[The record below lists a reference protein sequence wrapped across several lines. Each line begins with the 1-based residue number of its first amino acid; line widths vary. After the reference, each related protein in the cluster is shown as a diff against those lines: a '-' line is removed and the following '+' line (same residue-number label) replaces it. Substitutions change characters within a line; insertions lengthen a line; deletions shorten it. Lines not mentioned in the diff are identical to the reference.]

1 MKLTVTEAA
10 ATWYKDEMMLE
21 GNETIRFFV
30 RYGGCS
36 NVQKGFSLGVNTDSP
51 KNVGVET
58 KVDGLTFFVEDE
70 DRWYFDGHDL
80 TVNYNEETKEPDFHY
95 EA

>member
-1 MKLTVTEAA
+1 MQQ
-10 ATWYKDEMMLE
+10 
-21 GNETIRFFV
+21 R
-30 RYGGCS
+30 S
-36 NVQKGFSLGVNTDSP
+36 KGFSLGVNTDSP

-70 DRWYFDGHDL
+70 DLWYFDGHDL